1 MIPHEVLGLI
11 LYLNFKKIME
21 DIAEQKARKI
31 VSRFSLVYIFLIKK
45 VIRLVDCMIKGKGLS
60 HNRPSRWPKGVR
72 VG

>member
-31 VSRFSLVYIFLIKK
+31 VSRFSLVYIF
-45 VIRLVDCMIKGKGLS
+45 
-60 HNRPSRWPKGVR
+60 
-72 VG
+72 